1 MRKILALLLLAGCS
15 GGNHN
20 GPDGGGNP
28 DMAGSNALT
37 LVSANYSLQPM
48 TEAYECARVT
58 ATRDW
63 LIHTVTPVN
72 GVATHHQVVGID
84 PQKRMPDTDP
94 TAANPPICPGIEVM
108 NWNLIFADG
117 VGSPSLT
124 MPDGV
129 VMHVHAGDQLVFQ
142 LHLLNASPNAVT
154 SSASVQ
160 VVELPAA
167 QVTDEAQM
175 ILAGPV
181 QFSIPPGPNQVIN
194 GKCTMKGPTHFYA
207 VFPHM
212 HVLGTHISVN
222 AVVGGVSQSVYDAAY
237 DFTNQ
242 TFASFTPI
250 AMNTGDQIAVTC
262 TYDNTTGGAVNF
274 GTSTTQE
281 MCFAIS
287 YRYPALAGG
296 ATGSLCPY

>member
-1 MRKILALLLLAGCS
+1 MRKILALLLVGGCS

-20 GPDGGGNP
+20 PPDGSSNP
-28 DMAGSNALT
+28 DMAGAET
-37 LVSANYSLQPM
+37 LISANYSVPAM
-48 TEAYECARVT
+48 MEAYECARVT

-63 LIHTVTPVN
+63 LIHTVIPVN
-72 GVATHHQVVGID
+72 GLDTHHEVIGID
-84 PQKRMPDTDP
+84 PQKSMPDTDP
-94 TAANPPICPGIEVM
+94 NAANPPICPGIEVM

-142 LHLLNASPNAVT
+142 LHLLNASPNMVT
-154 SSASVQ
+154 STASVQ

-167 QVTDEAQM
+167 QVTNEAQM

-181 QFSIPPGPNQVIN
+181 QFSIAPGNNQIVS
-194 GKCTMKGPTHFYA
+194 GKCTMKGATHFYA

-250 AMNTGDQIAVTC
+250 AMNTGDQITVTC
-262 TYDNTTGGAVNF
+262 TYDNTTGTAVNF

-287 YRYPALAGG
+287 YRYPALPAGM
-296 ATGSLCPY
+296 AGSLCPF